1 MEILRTPDE
10 RFVALPDYPFAPRY
24 VEVDGLR
31 VHYIDEGPHNATPAL
46 LLHGEPS
53 WSYLYRT
60 MIPVLVAAGH
70 RVIAPDLVG
79 FGRSDKPAAR
89 EDYTYAR
96 HVDWM
101 AGLLGALDLRDIT
114 LFCQDWGGLIGLR
127 LVAAHGDRFARVVA
141 ANTGLPTGDQ
151 SMGAAFDAW
160 RRLSQEAPDLP
171 VGRII
176 QRGCATDLGPT
187 VVAAYDAPFPEE
199 RYKAGAAVPAA
210 GPHAARRPGV
220 GGQPRRVEGAGA
232 LGEALPDP
240 VLRRRPHHGRGR
252 SGPATSYTGRAGAA
266 APDHHRGGPLP
277 ARRQGPRV
285 GPTGRRFYRGGTT
298 MSRVSDA
305 RYTNATPAQVEE
317 DSAIEP
323 AGDEWERVRRV
334 RVAIVGAGFSGLG
347 MAIRLKQQGIDDFV
361 VLERGEDVGGTWRDN
376 TYPGAACDVPSHLY
390 SFSFAPNPHWS
401 RTYSPQREIRDY
413 LRRTADRHGV
423 GRHIRFGHEVSDASW
438 DEATQQW
445 RITTTQGQFA
455 AQALVLGNGPLAEPS
470 VPAIPGLDRFAGTL
484 FHSARWDHGHDL
496 TGQRVAVIGTGA
508 SAIQFVPHIQ
518 PCVGSLTLFQRTPPW
533 IVPRLDRPISGRRR
547 ALFRAAPIAQ
557 RARRTAIYWQ
567 REIGALGLVYR
578 PHMMKAAERI
588 ARAHLEAQVADP
600 ALRAKLTSR
609 YTMGCKRILLSDDFY
624 PALTQPNV
632 EVVTDRIR
640 AVGEQSVVTDDGVE
654 RPIDTIILATGFHV
668 TDNPIYRCVHGRDGR
683 ALTDA
688 WRDGPHAYL
697 GATVAGFPNLFI
709 MVGPNTGLGHTS
721 MVFMIESQLAYILDC
736 LRVMDRRGLGAVDVR
751 PDVQDAYNDE
761 LQRRMRRTVWASGCA
776 SWYLAANGRNTTLW
790 PGFTWEY
797 RLRTRRFD
805 PKNYNVTP
813 QTALTR

>member
-1 MEILRTPDE
+1 MS
-10 RFVALPDYPFAPRY
+10 
-24 VEVDGLR
+24 
-31 VHYIDEGPHNATPAL
+31 EG
-46 LLHGEPS
+46 
-53 WSYLYRT
+53 
-60 MIPVLVAAGH
+60 
-70 RVIAPDLVG
+70 
-79 FGRSDKPAAR
+79 
-89 EDYTYAR
+89 
-96 HVDWM
+96 
-101 AGLLGALDLRDIT
+101 
-114 LFCQDWGGLIGLR
+114 
-127 LVAAHGDRFARVVA
+127 
-141 ANTGLPTGDQ
+141 
-151 SMGAAFDAW
+151 
-160 RRLSQEAPDLP
+160 
-171 VGRII
+171 
-176 QRGCATDLGPT
+176 
-187 VVAAYDAPFPEE
+187 
-199 RYKAGAAVPAA
+199 
-210 GPHAARRPGV
+210 
-220 GGQPRRVEGAGA
+220 
-232 LGEALPDP
+232 
-240 VLRRRPHHGRGR
+240 
-252 SGPATSYTGRAGAA
+252 
-266 APDHHRGGPLP
+266 
-277 ARRQGPRV
+277 
-285 GPTGRRFYRGGTT
+285 
-298 MSRVSDA
+298 SDA
-305 RYTNATPAQVEE
+305 RHGDITAISHSKE
-317 DSAIEP
+317 DAAAAL
-323 AGDEWERVRRV
+323 AGSPDAEDVRQT

-347 MAIRLKQQGIDDFV
+347 MAIRLKQAAIDDFV

-413 LRRTADRHGV
+413 LRRTADRCGV
-423 GRHIRFGHEVSDASW
+423 RPHIRFGHEVRDASW
-438 DEATQQW
+438 DEGAQQW
-445 RITTTQGQFA
+445 RITTAQGRFA
-455 AQALVLGNGPLAEPS
+455 ARMLIFGNGPLAEPS

-518 PCVGSLTLFQRTPPW
+518 PRAGHLTLFQRTPPW

-547 ALFRAAPIAQ
+547 TLFRAAPIAQ

-578 PHMMKAAERI
+578 PPMMQAAERI

-600 ALRAKLTSR
+600 ALRAKLTPS

-632 EVVTDRIR
+632 EVVTDHIR
-640 AVGEQSVVTDDGVE
+640 EVRARSVVTDDGVE

-668 TDNPIYRCVHGRDGR
+668 TDNPIYQRVHGRDGR

-688 WRDGPHAYL
+688 WHDGPRAYL
-697 GATVAGFPNLFI
+697 GAAVAGFPNLFI
-709 MVGPNTGLGHTS
+709 MIGPNTGLGHTS

-751 PDVQDAYNDE
+751 LDAQDAYNDE

-805 PKNYNVTP
+805 PKNYNVIP
-813 QTALTR
+813 KPVPIR